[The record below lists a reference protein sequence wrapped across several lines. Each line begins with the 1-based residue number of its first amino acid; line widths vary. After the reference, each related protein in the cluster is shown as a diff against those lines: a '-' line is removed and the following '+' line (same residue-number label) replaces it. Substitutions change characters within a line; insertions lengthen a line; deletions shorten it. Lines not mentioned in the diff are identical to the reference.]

1 MLHPERPAMSV
12 ALNENRKRRETVSAA
27 GPYLASPL
35 AILAIAV
42 IAVCLLL
49 SLPVS
54 VPIGPMYWDVYI
66 YYDAANRIFSGQA
79 PILDFFTPVGPLGYY
94 LFAGWLAVFPNGQP
108 ALMAHWSL
116 LAVTAPLMALVV
128 WDVQRRSR
136 IVALAL
142 LVPFLI
148 FALLPFNTREFYPFP
163 GSDAFGIYNRQ
174 VCQMLYVLVAAILF
188 MQERRLLAVV
198 ITLAIMAMFFLKIT
212 GFVAGGIIA
221 AYAFMAGRVPLR
233 YAVASAVAF
242 FAILGILEIA
252 TGIVSAYVRDILLL
266 VEMNSGTLAPRFL
279 QSASLN
285 FGMLAPTGMLAL
297 LLIWSNRAKLIGRAK
312 GAFARAS
319 LVEAAAF
326 FDSKA
331 FWLLVVLFA
340 GILFE
345 TQNTGS
351 QALIFL
357 WPVVLAVILGIGG
370 MISRP
375 ALMIAVA
382 GLSAAISLPPAVAI
396 AERAARAY
404 VGGIKNTHLEA
415 SNLKTFGHVNMR
427 EEVADRVEHM
437 LGFYPEH
444 RALYDDMI
452 AVGELPTPVLYS
464 DFDFQIIYLS
474 AVDRAIDSIHAL
486 EAARGVRFET
496 IASLNFV
503 NPFPWLMDRRAPRH
517 IAIGADPFRAV
528 PAPGSAEET
537 AVAETDLVLYP
548 TCPPTTA
555 NAALYKLYEPA
566 LAKHRRIR
574 LDACYDAFVNP
585 KFTGIE

>member
-142 LVPFLI
+142 LFPFLI

-233 YAVASAVAF
+233 YAVASAIAF

-312 GAFARAS
+312 GAFTRAS

-566 LAKHRRIR
+566 LVKHRRIR